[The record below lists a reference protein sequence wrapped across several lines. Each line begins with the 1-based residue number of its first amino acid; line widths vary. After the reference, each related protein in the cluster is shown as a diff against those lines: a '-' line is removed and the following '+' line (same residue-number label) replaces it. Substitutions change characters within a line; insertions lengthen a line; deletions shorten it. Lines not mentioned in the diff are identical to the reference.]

1 MVRVDDAASRVVH
14 RLPSLVRTR
23 MTGGAGGRSGSL
35 ERVAWLTPY
44 AADEIAQEARRA
56 GPDTRLEVIVPAT
69 TSADG
74 LAAVESLFGWL
85 REKGIDLVIRREE
98 DEPPGRG

>member
-1 MVRVDDAASRVVH
+1 MVRVVDAGSRVVH

-23 MTGGAGGRSGSL
+23 MTGGPGGRSGSV

-44 AADEIAQEARRA
+44 AVDEIAEEARRA
-56 GPDTRLEVIVPAT
+56 GPHARLEVIVPAT
-69 TSADG
+69 TGADG

-85 REKGIDLVIRREE
+85 REKGIDLVIEREE
-98 DEPPGRG
+98 DDSPDRG